1 MNVPADISENERGPF
16 RSREPAY
23 FIQLVNLFQDLVVGY
38 IFGRIGRINEARKL
52 AILAF
57 ADLYNHVAPIN
68 DDDELMLTLFQYT
81 KTCCE
86 GTKTG
91 HGSQPDYKAEDQGAD
106 IANMLQVMAPYE
118 RLIAIM
124 AYVFGSTRADIA
136 RFTHLP
142 LSAVQRRLDAA
153 HQKLPAAF
161 VELSVSDIQQ
171 LRPSQNERFVNEVR
185 NAARV
190 SS

>member
-1 MNVPADISENERGPF
+1 MNVPADISAHELGPF

-38 IFGRIGRINEARKL
+38 IFGRIGRINEAHKL

-57 ADLYNHVAPIN
+57 SDLYNHVAPIN

-86 GTKTG
+86 GAETG

-106 IANMLQVMAPYE
+106 VANMLQVMAPYE

-136 RFTHLP
+136 CFTHLP

-161 VELSVSDIQQ
+161 VKSSVSDLQQ
-171 LRPSQNERFVNEVR
+171 LKPSQNKRFINEVR
-185 NAARV
+185 NAVRV